1 MSGGSIK
8 NRRLQIDDQIPEEQ
22 WSDAR
27 RQYIL
32 EEKSLSLIGKEQ
44 HMDPRTVSKLVKN
57 NWNFDRVGKHQSPSK
72 VEPYAGA
79 ILDLLT
85 SGCFHRYSGIMT
97 VSEKI
102 LAHIR
107 SLGYTGSERTL
118 REYLKTI
125 EWQDLILNTSKR
137 NEPER

>member
-102 LAHIR
+102 LARIR

-137 NEPER
+137 KEPER

>member
-102 LAHIR
+102 LARIR
-107 SLGYTGSERTL
+107 SLGYIGSERTL
-118 REYLKTI
+118 REHLKTI
-125 EWQDLILNTSKR
+125 GWQDLILNTSKR

>member
-32 EEKSLSLIGKEQ
+32 EEKSLGRIGKEQ

-102 LAHIR
+102 LARIR

-137 NEPER
+137 KEPER

>member
-72 VEPYAGA
+72 VEPYAGT

-102 LAHIR
+102 LARIR

>member
-72 VEPYAGA
+72 VEPYADA

>member
-8 NRRLQIDDQIPEEQ
+8 NRRLLIDDQIPEEQ

>member
-32 EEKSLSLIGKEQ
+32 EEKSLGRIGKEQ

-57 NWNFDRVGKHQSPSK
+57 NLNFDRVGKHQSPSK
-72 VEPYAGA
+72 VEPYADA
-79 ILDLLT
+79 ILDFLT
-85 SGCFHRYSGIMT
+85 SGCFQRYSGIMT

-102 LAHIR
+102 LARIR

>member
-8 NRRLQIDDQIPEEQ
+8 NRRLLIDDQIPEEQ

-32 EEKSLSLIGKEQ
+32 EEKSLGRIGKEQ
-44 HMDPRTVSKLVKN
+44 HMDPRTVSRLVKN

-72 VEPYAGA
+72 VEPYADA

-85 SGCFHRYSGIMT
+85 SGCFQRYSGIMT
-97 VSEKI
+97 VSEKT
-102 LAHIR
+102 LVYIR
-107 SLGYTGSERTL
+107 SLGYIGSERTL
-118 REYLKTI
+118 REHLKTI
-125 EWQDLILNTSKR
+125 GWQDLILNTSKR
-137 NEPER
+137 KEPER

>member
-72 VEPYAGA
+72 VEPYADA
-79 ILDLLT
+79 ILDFLT
-85 SGCFHRYSGIMT
+85 SGCFQRYSGIMT

-102 LAHIR
+102 LARIR
-107 SLGYTGSERTL
+107 SLGYIGSERTL
-118 REYLKTI
+118 REHLKTI
-125 EWQDLILNTSKR
+125 GWQDLILNTSKR

>member
-8 NRRLQIDDQIPEEQ
+8 NRRLLIDDQIPEEQ

-72 VEPYAGA
+72 VEPYADA

>member
-57 NWNFDRVGKHQSPSK
+57 NWNFDRVGKHQCPSK
-72 VEPYAGA
+72 VEPYAGT

-102 LAHIR
+102 LARIR

>member
-8 NRRLQIDDQIPEEQ
+8 NRRLLIDDQIPEEQ

-72 VEPYAGA
+72 VEPYADA

-85 SGCFHRYSGIMT
+85 SGCFQRYSGIMT
-97 VSEKI
+97 VSEKT
-102 LAHIR
+102 LVYIR
-107 SLGYTGSERTL
+107 SLGYIGSERTL
-118 REYLKTI
+118 REHLKTI
-125 EWQDLILNTSKR
+125 GWQDLILNTSKR

>member
-85 SGCFHRYSGIMT
+85 SGCLHRYSGIMT

-102 LAHIR
+102 LALIR

-125 EWQDLILNTSKR
+125 EWQDLILNTSER

>member
-72 VEPYAGA
+72 VEPYAGT

-85 SGCFHRYSGIMT
+85 SGCLHRYSGIMT

-102 LAHIR
+102 LALIR

>member
-72 VEPYAGA
+72 VEPYAGT

>member
-32 EEKSLSLIGKEQ
+32 EEKSLGRIGKEQ

-102 LAHIR
+102 LARIR

>member
-102 LAHIR
+102 LARIR

>member
-32 EEKSLSLIGKEQ
+32 EEKSLGRIGKEQ

-57 NWNFDRVGKHQSPSK
+57 NLNFDRVGKHQSPSK
-72 VEPYAGA
+72 VEPYADA

-102 LAHIR
+102 LARIR

-118 REYLKTI
+118 REHLKTI
-125 EWQDLILNTSKR
+125 GWQDLILNTSKR
-137 NEPER
+137 KEPER

>member
-8 NRRLQIDDQIPEEQ
+8 NRRLLIDDQIPEEQ

-27 RQYIL
+27 RQYIM
-32 EEKSLSLIGKEQ
+32 EEKSLGRIGKEQ

-57 NWNFDRVGKHQSPSK
+57 NLNFDRVGKHQSPSK

-102 LAHIR
+102 LARIR

>member
-27 RQYIL
+27 RQYIM
-32 EEKSLSLIGKEQ
+32 EEKSLGRIGKEQ

-72 VEPYAGA
+72 VEPYAGT

-102 LAHIR
+102 LARIR

>member
-102 LAHIR
+102 LARIR

-118 REYLKTI
+118 REYLKNI

>member
-1 MSGGSIK
+1 MFGGSIK
-8 NRRLQIDDQIPEEQ
+8 NRRLLIDDQIPEEQ

-32 EEKSLSLIGKEQ
+32 EEKSLGRIGKEQ

-72 VEPYAGA
+72 VEPYSDA
-79 ILDLLT
+79 ILDFLT
-85 SGCFHRYSGIMT
+85 SGCFQRYSGIMT

-102 LAHIR
+102 LARIR

>member
-8 NRRLQIDDQIPEEQ
+8 NRRLLIDDQIPEEQ

-32 EEKSLSLIGKEQ
+32 EEKSLGRIGKEQ

-57 NWNFDRVGKHQSPSK
+57 NLNFDRVGKHQSPSK
-72 VEPYAGA
+72 VEPYAGT

>member
-72 VEPYAGA
+72 VEPYADA

-85 SGCFHRYSGIMT
+85 SGCFQRYSGIMT
-97 VSEKI
+97 VSEKT
-102 LAHIR
+102 LVYIR
-107 SLGYTGSERTL
+107 SLGYIGSERTL
-118 REYLKTI
+118 REHLKTI
-125 EWQDLILNTSKR
+125 GWQDLILNTSKR
-137 NEPER
+137 KEPER

>member
-8 NRRLQIDDQIPEEQ
+8 NRRLLIDDRIPEEQ

-102 LAHIR
+102 LARIR

>member
-8 NRRLQIDDQIPEEQ
+8 NRRLLIDDQIPEEQ

-32 EEKSLSLIGKEQ
+32 EEKSLGRIGKEQ

-72 VEPYAGA
+72 VEPYADA

-85 SGCFHRYSGIMT
+85 SGCFQRYSGIMT
-97 VSEKI
+97 VSEKT
-102 LAHIR
+102 LVHIR
-107 SLGYTGSERTL
+107 SLGYIGSERTL
-118 REYLKTI
+118 REHLKTI
-125 EWQDLILNTSKR
+125 GWQDLILNTSKR
-137 NEPER
+137 KEPER

>member
-8 NRRLQIDDQIPEEQ
+8 NRRLLIDDQIPEEQ

-32 EEKSLSLIGKEQ
+32 EEKSLGLIGKEQ

-57 NWNFDRVGKHQSPSK
+57 NLNFDRVGKHQSPSK

-102 LAHIR
+102 LARIR

>member
-1 MSGGSIK
+1 
-8 NRRLQIDDQIPEEQ
+8 
-22 WSDAR
+22 
-27 RQYIL
+27 
-32 EEKSLSLIGKEQ
+32 
-44 HMDPRTVSKLVKN
+44 
-57 NWNFDRVGKHQSPSK
+57 
-72 VEPYAGA
+72 
-79 ILDLLT
+79 
-85 SGCFHRYSGIMT
+85 MT

>member
-8 NRRLQIDDQIPEEQ
+8 NRRLLIDDQIPEEQ

-72 VEPYAGA
+72 VEPYAGT

>member
-72 VEPYAGA
+72 VEPYAGT

-102 LAHIR
+102 LARIR

-118 REYLKTI
+118 REHLKTI
-125 EWQDLILNTSKR
+125 GWQDLILNTSKR
-137 NEPER
+137 KEPER